1 MNETPKSSK
10 TRSYK
15 KRAKPLLTFTSTVPV
30 RKRDK
35 DAAHLIG
42 YVRVSMNDQ
51 NNQRQVDEL
60 AKFGVNPIDVFG
72 DKASGKNM
80 ERPGWKACMRE
91 LQEGD
96 WLVVWSIDRLG
107 RNLEEVIRVEK
118 QLRDKG
124 VTLKALAQDINTS
137 TAAGRLIFHILLT
150 VAQFEREWSNERS
163 LHGLQKARERGTLGG
178 RRITYTDKQIIDA
191 MMKAKGN
198 YERAAKYC
206 KEPGAK
212 ESAKKI
218 TMIRRWKKIIEKKP
232 SLAKAVRQGQKVGA
246 DAIR

>member
-1 MNETPKSSK
+1 MNAMSNAPISAKPK
-10 TRSYK
+10 RNYK
-15 KRAKPLLTFTSTVPV
+15 KRPKPLIVFTSTVPV

-35 DAAHLIG
+35 DAPHLIG

-80 ERPGWKACMRE
+80 ERPGWKACFRE

-107 RNLEEVIRVEK
+107 RNLEEVIAVEK
-118 QLRDKG
+118 ELRKKG

-163 LHGLQKARERGTLGG
+163 LHGLMKARERGTKGG
-178 RRITYTDKQIIDA
+178 RRATYTDDQII
-191 MMKAKGN
+191 
-198 YERAAKYC
+198 
-206 KEPGAK
+206 
-212 ESAKKI
+212 SA
-218 TMIRRWKKIIEKKP
+218 MIRAITNARRSFVRSEEP
-232 SLAKAVRQGQKVGA
+232 RKAPR
-246 DAIR
+246 RLR

>member
-1 MNETPKSSK
+1 MKEP
-10 TRSYK
+10 K
-15 KRAKPLLTFTSTVPV
+15 KRIYRKRPKPLLTFTSTVPV

-35 DAAHLIG
+35 DASHFIG
-42 YVRVSMNDQ
+42 YVRVSMSDQ

-80 ERPGWKACMRE
+80 ERPGWKACLRE

-107 RNLEEVIRVEK
+107 RNLEEVIRVERE
-118 QLRDKG
+118 LREKG

-137 TAAGRLIFHILLT
+137 TAAGRLIFHILVT

-163 LHGLQKARERGTLGG
+163 LHGLQKARERGNAGG
-178 RRITYTDKQIIDA
+178 RRPTYTDDEITSA
-191 MMKAKGN
+191 MIRAKGN
-198 YERAAKYC
+198 YERAAKVI
-206 KEPGAK
+206 G
-212 ESAKKI
+212 AKKI
-218 TMIRRWKKIIEKKP
+218 TMIRRWKVLIAKKP
-232 SLAKAVRQGQKVGA
+232 SLVKAIKPRQKEGTPV
-246 DAIR
+246 